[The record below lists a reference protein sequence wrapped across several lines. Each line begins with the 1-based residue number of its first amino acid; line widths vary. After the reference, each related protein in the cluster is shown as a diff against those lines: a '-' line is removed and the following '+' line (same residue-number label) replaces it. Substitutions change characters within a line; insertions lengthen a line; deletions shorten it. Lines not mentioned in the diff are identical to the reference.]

1 MLMSKISKAFAGL
14 VGLRHQPRKISK
26 LREQIEELLTRHLP
40 EKTSTSSE
48 TDDLEVIELGL
59 RRIVHAFHVRLE
71 AVEKANEVLEQQLIE
86 ANRLKGLGLMAGGIA
101 HDFGNIMCVVT
112 GTSQVALQSLQ
123 DQTRTEEYLRTIAGS
138 AQHGAELAQQMMALA
153 SGHHAE
159 RGLVNISS
167 AISQVAEV
175 LRACISSAN
184 KLQLQFE
191 DNVSVAEAD
200 ITQIRQIVLNLV
212 FNAADAM
219 ANPGTVTIAISKRA
233 FTQEELLGLSPPEH
247 AVPGRYACIEVS
259 DTGCGMAEETRK
271 HLFHDIY
278 TTKMSGRGLGLS
290 VVLGIVRSHFG
301 LVGVVASTPGKGTT
315 FRVLIPSKASAHRAA
330 RGVSP

>member
-1 MLMSKISKAFAGL
+1 MSMSKIRKAFAGL
-14 VGLRHQPRKISK
+14 VGLRHQPRKINK

-40 EKTSTSSE
+40 EKTLTPAE
-48 TDDLEVIELGL
+48 ADDLDAIELGI
-59 RRIVHAFHVRLE
+59 RRIVHALHERMSAAE
-71 AVEKANEVLEQQLIE
+71 QAKGVLEQQLIE

-123 DQTRTEEYLRTIAGS
+123 DQARTEEYLRTIAGS

-153 SGHHAE
+153 AGHHAE
-159 RGLVNISS
+159 RGLVNVSS

-175 LRACISSAN
+175 LRACIGSAN
-184 KLQLQFE
+184 KLQLQLD

-200 ITQIRQIVLNLV
+200 VTQIRQIVLNLV

-219 ANPGTVTIAISKRA
+219 ADPGTVTVSISKRA
-233 FTQEELLGLSPPEH
+233 FTHEELLGLFPPEH

-290 VVLGIVRSHFG
+290 VVLSIVRSHEG
-301 LVGVVASTPGKGTT
+301 LVGVVASTPDKGST
-315 FRVLIPSKASAHRAA
+315 FRVLIPSKAAAHRAA